1 MDDECQSTR
10 STACN
15 TFSSIVMS
23 VHLDQIETDEGAPT
37 FRHSRLESFRPL
49 LLGIGALLVLY
60 LCSRIVLP
68 FLPAICW
75 AFALALIGEPIYSW
89 LVRRRLPRNVAA
101 LSIVILATAAV
112 IGPGV
117 VLTGALAGEASDV
130 VNRVASEAG
139 IRNVREAIDR
149 SSLLGPSFHWL
160 DSRYDLLTETMQL
173 ARSAAGW
180 ASATVSSVV
189 TGSIWLVSQIAIT
202 MFVLFYFL
210 RDGDVILGKLRF
222 VIPLSTAETDL
233 LFAKITQII
242 KVSLGGKLIVA
253 SIQGILGGLMF
264 AWLGLPA
271 PIFWGCVMAVFSVFP
286 LVGAFVIWL
295 PAAMMFALQGDWRHA
310 VILIA
315 WGVLIIHPVDNLLGP
330 VITGKALRMHTLLMF
345 FSVIGGIAAFGA
357 SGVVLGPVTVALAA
371 GLMELVERPS
381 KSRDGASTPKPLAKE
396 GWHGRI

>member
-1 MDDECQSTR
+1 
-10 STACN
+10 
-15 TFSSIVMS
+15 MS
-23 VHLDQIETDEGAPT
+23 VHVDQIETEPGAPT

-49 LLGIGALLVLY
+49 LLGIGVLLVVY
-60 LCSRIVLP
+60 LCSRLVLP

-89 LVRRRLPRNVAA
+89 LVRRRLPRNLAA

-117 VLTGALAGEASDV
+117 ILTGALAGEASDV

-149 SSLLGPSFHWL
+149 SNLLGPSFHWL

-189 TGSIWLVSQIAIT
+189 TGSIWFVSQIAIT

-233 LFAKITQII
+233 LFAKVTQII

-253 SIQGILGGLMF
+253 GIQGILGGLMF

-271 PIFWGCVMAVFSVFP
+271 PVFWGCVMAAFSVFP

-310 VILIA
+310 VILVA

-381 KSRDGASTPKPLAKE
+381 KSRDGASTPKPSAKE

>member
-1 MDDECQSTR
+1 
-10 STACN
+10 
-15 TFSSIVMS
+15 MS
-23 VHLDQIETDEGAPT
+23 VHLDQIETEPASLPP
-37 FRHSRLESFRPL
+37 RHISVESFRPL

-68 FLPAICW
+68 FLPAISW

-117 VLTGALAGEASDV
+117 VLTSALAGEASDV

-149 SSLLGPSFHWL
+149 SSLLGPFFHWL

-222 VIPLSTAETDL
+222 VIPLSTAEADL
-233 LFAKITQII
+233 LFAKITQVI

-381 KSRDGASTPKPLAKE
+381 KSRDGASTPSAKE
-396 GWHGRI
+396 GWHGCI